1 MDMPRLWGAARQ
13 RCQCSPEHSH
23 GRTLPSRRRNPP
35 ALAVGRMSINSKWT
49 AVTPLN
55 REKHFLITEL
65 DFDEDEEVIHCL
77 IEAIISKRSE
87 PIEWQELKNDE
98 KWLQG
103 WK

>member
-1 MDMPRLWGAARQ
+1 MNQ
-13 RCQCSPEHSH
+13 I
-23 GRTLPSRRRNPP
+23 NPKK
-35 ALAVGRMSINSKWT
+35 LLNSKWT

-65 DFDEDEEVIHCL
+65 DFDEEEEVIHCL